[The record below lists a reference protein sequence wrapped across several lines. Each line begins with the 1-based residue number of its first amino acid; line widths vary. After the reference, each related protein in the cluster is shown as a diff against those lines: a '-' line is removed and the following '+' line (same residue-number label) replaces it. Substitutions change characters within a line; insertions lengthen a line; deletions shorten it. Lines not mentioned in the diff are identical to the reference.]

1 MYVHHKGTY
10 PVFDF
15 FNYYWSKRDTCT
27 YLFPGF
33 QLAVRNY
40 VRSIDYLLNY
50 IKMSIYN
57 LYVFMGTSREAFVFI
72 CVKSCVLQNAY

>member
-15 FNYYWSKRDTCT
+15 DLFINYCWSKRDT

-40 VRSIDYLLNY
+40 VKYIDYLLT
-50 IKMSIYN
+50 ILKCQC
-57 LYVFMGTSREAFVFI
+57 TI
-72 CVKSCVLQNAY
+72 CKRLWELEGMHFFFLLV